1 MKTLKE
7 LIDKAKSIKAKKV
20 AVAESADLPVLEA
33 LKDAVELGIIEPILF
48 GNRDETYRIAKE
60 INFDLTNIEVVH
72 CESPKVAA
80 EKAVKCVSEGKAQI
94 VMKGLVGSDVY
105 LRAILNKEWGLRTG
119 SVLSHVALFEIPAY
133 HKLLCVTDAAMN
145 ISPDAKDKAFITK
158 NAVNFMKNI
167 VNGKP
172 KVAFLAHNEKV
183 VPDNQASNDAA
194 VLSMM
199 AIRGQLGDIVADG
212 PFAFDNAISKEAAMH
227 KGIESEVAGD
237 ADIVI
242 CPDIQSG
249 NILYKSLTYF
259 ANGKAAALIAGA
271 KAPVI
276 LTSRAD
282 TAETKLY
289 SIVFAVLSI

>member
-1 MKTLKE
+1 MKTLGE
-7 LIDKAKSIKAKKV
+7 LIEKAKSTTLKTV
-20 AVAESADLPVLEA
+20 AVAESADLPVLES
-33 LKDAVELGIIEPILF
+33 LKEGVSLGIIKPVLF
-48 GNRDETYRIAKE
+48 GNKNETCRLAKE
-60 INFDLTNIEVVH
+60 IDFDLTDISVIDCQN
-72 CESPKVAA
+72 PKEAA
-80 EKAVKCVSEGKAQI
+80 EKAVQYVSGGKAQI

-199 AIRGQLGDIVADG
+199 AIRGQLGDIIADG
-212 PFAFDNAISKEAAMH
+212 PFAFDNAISKEAAKH
-227 KGIESEVAGD
+227 KKIESEVAGD

-289 SIVFAVLSI
+289 SIVFAVLSC